1 MGIIVF
7 LVLIFVMDICGVV
20 HLTKMIVFTAP
31 GARFGNRRPAN
42 VMMRE
47 ELEYEDIELQN
58 DISLIQQLEIHRPSI
73 D

>member
-1 MGIIVF
+1 
-7 LVLIFVMDICGVV
+7 
-20 HLTKMIVFTAP
+20 
-31 GARFGNRRPAN
+31 
-42 VMMRE
+42 MMRE